1 MYLTIPFAML
11 FTIFEKVCSRGFSEP
26 FWLTWEKG
34 KQRQNYPKF
43 CLEEQQLFQEERV
56 KAYQVDNHLLSIANY
71 LWVKMSLEAIHLEEK
86 GNMLTD
92 VLYY

>member
-1 MYLTIPFAML
+1 ML

-34 KQRQNYPKF
+34 KQTELLKSLLKRTTA
-43 CLEEQQLFQEERV
+43 FQEDQVE
-56 KAYQVDNHLLSIANY
+56 AYQVDNHLLSIADY

-86 GNMLTD
+86 GNVLTD
-92 VLYY
+92 VHYY